1 MSLPTQA
8 FGVRRRRGNLFF
20 AGKESRWSKF
30 RIDGLKKGWE
40 TEPPNGSLRLKAVT
54 EASTKYFMMRRDWN
68 GIIVLKI
75 ERDLPKMALSILLLV
90 LSIFLTNHSIAK
102 ERNPTMDILLIPV
115 GEVDRKVIEVLQNE
129 LSKVF
134 NKPVMIG
141 KGIPEPDD
149 AFSKKRNQYLSTAI
163 LNTIMEQKEYASY
176 GKILG
181 VVDHDLYVP
190 ELNFVFGEAGRR
202 AAVIS
207 LTRLRQE
214 FYNLPRDQ
222 DLFQKRVLT
231 EAVHELGHTY
241 GLGHCRNPRCV
252 MFFSNTLV
260 DTDRKGPD
268 FCPDCKR
275 QVESRK

>member
-1 MSLPTQA
+1 
-8 FGVRRRRGNLFF
+8 
-20 AGKESRWSKF
+20 
-30 RIDGLKKGWE
+30 
-40 TEPPNGSLRLKAVT
+40 
-54 EASTKYFMMRRDWN
+54 MMRRDWN

-134 NKPVMIG
+134 NKQVMIG
-141 KGIPEPDD
+141 KGMPQPDY
-149 AFSKKRNQYLSTAI
+149 AFNKKRNQYLSTAI
-163 LNTIMEQKEYASY
+163 LNAIMEQKEYASY

-181 VVDHDLYVP
+181 MVDHDLYVP
-190 ELNFVFGEAGRR
+190 DLNFVFGEAGRR

-214 FYNLPRDQ
+214 FYNLPQDQ
-222 DLFQKRVLT
+222 DLFHKRVLT

-241 GLGHCRNPRCV
+241 GLGHCKNPRCV
-252 MFFSNTLV
+252 MFFSNSLV
-260 DTDRKGPD
+260 DTDRKGPE
-268 FCPDCKR
+268 FCPDCRNKLVR
-275 QVESRK
+275 ER

>member
-8 FGVRRRRGNLFF
+8 FGVRKHRGNLFF

-54 EASTKYFMMRRDWN
+54 EASIKYLMMRRDWN

-75 ERDLPKMALSILLLV
+75 ERDLPKMALSILLFV

-115 GEVDRKVIEVLQNE
+115 GEVDRKVIEILQNE
-129 LSKVF
+129 
-134 NKPVMIG
+134 
-141 KGIPEPDD
+141 
-149 AFSKKRNQYLSTAI
+149 
-163 LNTIMEQKEYASY
+163 
-176 GKILG
+176 
-181 VVDHDLYVP
+181 
-190 ELNFVFGEAGRR
+190 
-202 AAVIS
+202 
-207 LTRLRQE
+207 LRQE

-222 DLFQKRVLT
+222 GLFHKRGLT

-252 MFFSNTLV
+252 MFFSNSLV
-260 DTDRKGPD
+260 DTDRKGPE
-268 FCPDCKR
+268 FCPDCKK
-275 QVESRK
+275 QLESRK